1 MGYLEEEQ
9 ALQAEVEKMLALL
22 NTHESVQ
29 TFKEVQSKAQNH
41 AGLKELEE
49 KIKRAQKDAV
59 AYAHYDKPEAEKQSV
74 AEINALNKAYKN
86 HPVVENYRDRLVE
99 ADELLQHV
107 STMIQK
113 EVNQR
118 IEGEEYDASKN

>member
-9 ALQAEVEKMLALL
+9 ALQAEVDKMLSLL
-22 NTHESVQ
+22 TTHESVQ
-29 TFKEVQSKAQNH
+29 AFKDIQGKAQNH
-41 AGLKELEE
+41 PGLKELEE

-59 AYAHYDKPEAEKQSV
+59 AYAHYDKPEAEKQAV
-74 AEINALNKAYKN
+74 HEINDLNKAYKT
-86 HPVVENYRDRLVE
+86 HPLVENYRDRLIE

-113 EVNQR
+113 EVNER
-118 IEGEEYDASKN
+118 IEGEE

>member
-9 ALQAEVEKMLALL
+9 VLQAEVDKMLSLL
-22 NTHESVQ
+22 TTHESVQ
-29 TFKEVQSKAQNH
+29 TFKDIQGKAQNH
-41 AGLKELEE
+41 PGLKELEE

-59 AYAHYDKPEAEKQSV
+59 AYAHYDKPEAEKQAV
-74 AEINALNKAYKN
+74 QEINDLNKAYKT
-86 HPVVENYRDRLVE
+86 HPLVENYRDRLIE

-113 EVNQR
+113 EVNER
-118 IEGEEYDASKN
+118 IEGEE

>member
-9 ALQAEVEKMLALL
+9 ALQAEVDKMLSLL
-22 NTHESVQ
+22 TTHESVQ
-29 TFKEVQSKAQNH
+29 TFKDIQGKAQNH
-41 AGLKELEE
+41 PGLKELEE

-59 AYAHYDKPEAEKQSV
+59 AYAHYDKPEAEKQAV
-74 AEINALNKAYKN
+74 QEINDLNKAYKT
-86 HPVVENYRDRLVE
+86 HPLVENYRDRLIE

-113 EVNQR
+113 EVNER
-118 IEGEEYDASKN
+118 IEGEE